1 MSKNSRQTEVSVL
14 DITALTGS
22 FTLISRYL
30 NKACES
36 GLFNMDKAYE
46 LKLACNDIIKGI
58 NTLNAFQQFYI
69 NQTNE
74 KAKQRVVSLEQA
86 MINRSRHIKES
97 QNLVVQQKTQPE
109 IQEIK
114 TL

>member
-86 MINRSRHIKES
+86 IINHNKLSAQSTLI
-97 QNLVVQQKTQPE
+97 QQQE
-109 IQEIK
+109 IQDIQEI
-114 TL
+114 TEL